1 MVNPLL
7 VGLLVILI
15 GGGGAVVTHTIVN
28 PDSPIT
34 ESIDELVCNLTG
46 SFEQFND
53 PDCPQ
58 YQTNNEPDP
67 NNTNSTDFDI
77 FDPDTWTPLTL
88 FIIFSIGAFLILR
101 QRQDSGIIVVNSR

>member
-15 GGGGAVVTHTIVN
+15 GGGGAVVTHTAIN

-34 ESIDELVCNLTG
+34 ESINELVCNLKG

-53 PDCPQ
+53 PECPQ
-58 YQTNNEPDP
+58 YQTNNEPP
-67 NNTNSTDFDI
+67 PETNSTEFDL
-77 FDPDTWTPLTL
+77 FNPDTWTPLTL

-101 QRQDSGIIVVNSR
+101 QRQDNGIIVVQSR